1 MYKRQSYVLAGE
13 CIRLIDAL
21 SIAARLGGKPLPR
34 FRIPN
39 GVLRAMAPFGR
50 LIGEPNAREIASSS
64 AGVTYWASSQRA
76 KDELGFA
83 PRDPE
88 TAIRDTFA
96 SA

>member
-1 MYKRQSYVLAGE
+1 LYVLAGD
-13 CIRLIDAL
+13 CVRLIDAL
-21 SIAARLGGKPLPR
+21 TIASAIDGKRLPR
-34 FRIPN
+34 LMIPD

-50 LIGEPNAREIASSS
+50 LVGERNAREIAVSS

-83 PRDPE
+83 PRDAE

-96 SA
+96 TA